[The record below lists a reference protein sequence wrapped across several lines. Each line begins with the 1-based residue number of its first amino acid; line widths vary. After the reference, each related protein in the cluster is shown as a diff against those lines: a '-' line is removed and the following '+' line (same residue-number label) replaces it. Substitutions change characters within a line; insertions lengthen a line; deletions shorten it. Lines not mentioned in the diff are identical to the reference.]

1 MSKTEIIVD
10 LGSALKAVNAMG
22 RNVNNMTSL
31 TAEISEIMLSDIS
44 QHFEDEEGP
53 GGVPWADLA
62 DSTKEARRKKGHW
75 PGQKLQVQ
83 GRGSGLLG
91 SLQPQHDSRSASVT
105 TNKVYGPAHQ
115 YGLGARSVVGSQRSM
130 PPIPARPFMY
140 LSADA
145 KQEIPEAVEAHITK
159 K

>member
-1 MSKTEIIVD
+1 MPNEIIVD
-10 LGSALKAVNAMG
+10 MGSALKAINAMG
-22 RNVNNMTSL
+22 RNVNNMNDL
-31 TAEISEIMLSDIS
+31 TAEIAEIMLSDIS

-75 PGQKLQVQ
+75 PGKKLQVQ

-91 SLQPQHDSRSASVT
+91 SLQGRYDKYSSSVT
-105 TNKVYGPAHQ
+105 TNKVYGPVHQ
-115 YGLGARSVVGSQRSM
+115 YGIGARSVVGSQRRM

-145 KQEIPEAVEAHITK
+145 KQEIPEAVEAHIIPK
-159 K
+159 